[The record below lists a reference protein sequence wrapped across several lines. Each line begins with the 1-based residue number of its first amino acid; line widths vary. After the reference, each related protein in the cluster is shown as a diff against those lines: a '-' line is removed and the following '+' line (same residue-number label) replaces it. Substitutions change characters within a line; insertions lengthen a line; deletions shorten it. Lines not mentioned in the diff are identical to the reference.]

1 MQKNGFSS
9 FSNTFSHFIDKETIN
24 TKPGTSSDNPG
35 ITLPE
40 FPRRSN
46 EGPKRPPPNKVIEN
60 ETIPLEI
67 SSIDVNYQ
75 NLDMDISDEDD
86 VMIIADPKP
95 NKSSKRVIQKTTN
108 NSLAMTKGGAGSSFA
123 KTGSNSS
130 ENIAVDKSLI
140 KRLQAAAAALTKPAQ
155 IPTSPNEVTKKHFK
169 TWNIE
174 DQNVLEKKMFQ
185 KLKPNLAFYQNPTTT
200 ATKKKMKAKNYKK
213 GNFEKLT
220 SLERPWINM

>member
-1 MQKNGFSS
+1 
-9 FSNTFSHFIDKETIN
+9 
-24 TKPGTSSDNPG
+24 
-35 ITLPE
+35 
-40 FPRRSN
+40 
-46 EGPKRPPPNKVIEN
+46 
-60 ETIPLEI
+60 
-67 SSIDVNYQ
+67 
-75 NLDMDISDEDD
+75 MDISDEDD

-108 NSLAMTKGGAGSSFA
+108 KSLAMTKGGAGSSFDGTGSSFA
-123 KTGSNSS
+123 KTGSNSG

-155 IPTSPNEVTKKHFK
+155 IPTSPNEVTKNHFK

-200 ATKKKMKAKNYKK
+200 AAKKKKKKKAKNYRK

>member
-1 MQKNGFSS
+1 MGFSS
-9 FSNTFSHFIDKETIN
+9 FSNNFSHFIDKETIN

-35 ITLPE
+35 ITLSE
-40 FPRRSN
+40 FPRRIN
-46 EGPKRPPPNKVIEN
+46 PKKPPPNKVIEN

-95 NKSSKRVIQKTTN
+95 NKNSKRVIQKTTN

-155 IPTSPNEVTKKHFK
+155 IPTSPNEVTKNHFK
-169 TWNIE
+169 TWNIH

-185 KLKPNLAFYQNPTTT
+185 KLKPDLAFYQNPTTT

>member
-1 MQKNGFSS
+1 
-9 FSNTFSHFIDKETIN
+9 
-24 TKPGTSSDNPG
+24 
-35 ITLPE
+35 
-40 FPRRSN
+40 
-46 EGPKRPPPNKVIEN
+46 
-60 ETIPLEI
+60 
-67 SSIDVNYQ
+67 
-75 NLDMDISDEDD
+75 MDISDEDD

-174 DQNVLEKKMFQ
+174 DQNVLEKEMFQ

-200 ATKKKMKAKNYKK
+200 TATKKKKKKKAKNYRK

>member
-1 MQKNGFSS
+1 
-9 FSNTFSHFIDKETIN
+9 
-24 TKPGTSSDNPG
+24 
-35 ITLPE
+35 
-40 FPRRSN
+40 
-46 EGPKRPPPNKVIEN
+46 
-60 ETIPLEI
+60 
-67 SSIDVNYQ
+67 
-75 NLDMDISDEDD
+75 MDISDEDD

-108 NSLAMTKGGAGSSFA
+108 NSLAMTKGGAGS
-123 KTGSNSS
+123 NSG

-185 KLKPNLAFYQNPTTT
+185 KLKPDLAFYQNPTTT

>member
-1 MQKNGFSS
+1 MG
-9 FSNTFSHFIDKETIN
+9 
-24 TKPGTSSDNPG
+24 
-35 ITLPE
+35 
-40 FPRRSN
+40 
-46 EGPKRPPPNKVIEN
+46 NKVIEN

-108 NSLAMTKGGAGSSFA
+108 NSLAMTKGGAGSSFDGTGSSFA
-123 KTGSNSS
+123 KTGSNSG

-155 IPTSPNEVTKKHFK
+155 IPTSPNEVTKNHFK
-169 TWNIE
+169 
-174 DQNVLEKKMFQ
+174 
-185 KLKPNLAFYQNPTTT
+185 
-200 ATKKKMKAKNYKK
+200 
-213 GNFEKLT
+213 
-220 SLERPWINM
+220 